1 MLVLKELKFCAGGF
15 SQQARSLSQSGDGAQ
30 MTSQSVGF
38 DPHVSRNEL
47 YRTTA
52 NGGDAAIEEVLL
64 EDDESTVDES
74 IEAFQL
80 ALEQMSVPPCP
91 PALQSVLE
99 ETSLE
104 KLVYWKLQALFEHFD
119 EAPPSDVLRI
129 VHEHVER
136 PLFSLV
142 LKKTK
147 GNQSRAAHVL
157 GCNRNTLH
165 RKLKNLAIQPSD
177 VRRAIKLQNKRAFS
191 SKVEALLDG
200 H

>member
-1 MLVLKELKFCAGGF
+1 MDSRTHEMNGLSHSEDGADMT
-15 SQQARSLSQSGDGAQ
+15 ARSVD
-30 MTSQSVGF
+30 F
-38 DPHVSRNEL
+38 DPYLSGNEL
-47 YRTTA
+47 YRRSA
-52 NGGDAAIEEVLL
+52 FQDEGSDDGDLL
-64 EDDESTVDES
+64 DDGRAEDVS
-74 IEAFQL
+74 IEALQL
-80 ALEQMSVPPCP
+80 ALEQMTVPPCP
-91 PALQSVLE
+91 PALQSVLD

-119 EAPPSDVLRI
+119 EAPPSNVLRI

-177 VRRAIKLQNKRAFS
+177 VRRAIKLQNKRAFR
-191 SKVEALLDG
+191 SKIESLLEG

>member
-1 MLVLKELKFCAGGF
+1 MESRTNEALDVAN
-15 SQQARSLSQSGDGAQ
+15 
-30 MTSQSVGF
+30 SVGKVEGGSGSVSF
-38 DPHVSRNEL
+38 DPRTRSNEL
-47 YRTTA
+47 YA
-52 NGGDAAIEEVLL
+52 HSDGSF
-64 EDDESTVDES
+64 EDDDAYTDVDGQMS
-74 IEAFQL
+74 IEALQQ
-80 ALEQMSVPPCP
+80 ALEQMTVPPCP
-91 PALQSVLE
+91 PALRSVLD

-119 EAPPSDVLRI
+119 EAPPSNVLRV

-142 LKKTK
+142 LKKTR

-177 VRRAIKLQNKRAFS
+177 VRRAIRLENKRAFRS
-191 SKVEALLDG
+191 QIESLMDG

>member
-1 MLVLKELKFCAGGF
+1 MDWSKQDGQVG
-15 SQQARSLSQSGDGAQ
+15 QTARSEGAIFVTGNESQEFGFTAGD
-30 MTSQSVGF
+30 S
-38 DPHVSRNEL
+38 
-47 YRTTA
+47 
-52 NGGDAAIEEVLL
+52 
-64 EDDESTVDES
+64 EDDEFLNDGGRDLFPGTEGLS
-74 IEAFQL
+74 IEALQA
-80 ALEQMSVPPCP
+80 ALEQMTVPPCP
-91 PALQSVLE
+91 PALQSVLD

-104 KLVYWKLQALFEHFD
+104 KLVYWKLQALFERFE
-119 EAPPSDVLRI
+119 EAPPTDLLRI

-165 RKLKNLAIQPSD
+165 RKLKNLAIQPGD
-177 VRRAIKLQNKRAFS
+177 VRRAIKLQNKRSFRN
-191 SKVEALLDG
+191 KIEAMMEG